1 LFVKRADIKIIYQ
14 KSNNKYQFR
23 SVLLLHGGT
32 MSHIKC
38 LHVDE
43 VQLEMVHLMEAMA
56 DQVDA
61 FGEPFGPRLR
71 GTPTCN
77 AKFL

>member
-1 LFVKRADIKIIYQ
+1 
-14 KSNNKYQFR
+14 
-23 SVLLLHGGT
+23 
-32 MSHIKC
+32 MSHVKC

-71 GTPTCN
+71 GTQTALEVAEQN
-77 AKFL
+77 FGIA